1 MSLEAAY
8 QFIQQVIEDR
18 ILQAELVAVLQQEDD
33 REAAT
38 QLGNRKGY
46 HFTSDELW
54 VAVQA
59 RQGELKRVS
68 EEEGLELSDADLEA
82 IAGGEALF
90 TLDIGLFTLNAQL
103 GSDTEIKW

>member
-1 MSLEAAY
+1 MSLEAAN
-8 QFIQQVIEDR
+8 QFIQRVVEDR

-38 QLGNRKGY
+38 QLGNQKGY
-46 HFTSDELW
+46 NFTSDELW

-59 RQGELKRVS
+59 RQAQLKQVS
-68 EEEGLELSDADLEA
+68 EEEGLELSDEDLEA

-90 TLDIGLFTLNAQL
+90 TLDIGFFTLNAQF
-103 GSDTEIKW
+103 GSHTEIKW